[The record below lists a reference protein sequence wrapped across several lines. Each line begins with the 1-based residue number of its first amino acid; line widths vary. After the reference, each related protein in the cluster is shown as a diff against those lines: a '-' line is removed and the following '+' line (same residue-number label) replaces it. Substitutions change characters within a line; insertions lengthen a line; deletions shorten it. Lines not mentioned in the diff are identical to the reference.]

1 MKMVNSQNS
10 NVRNLSFELE
20 QFLSTTK
27 VNFQRW
33 VLLTS

>member
-20 QFLSTTK
+20 QFLSTTQ
-27 VNFQRW
+27 VNFQR
-33 VLLTS
+33 